1 MIQNATLAAHC
12 TTNMHSL
19 SSSPLLQHVF
29 AVATS
34 RPILTELFRFLI
46 FGALK
51 CFASASKV
59 NTSIKVCVTFKQA
72 TS

>member
-1 MIQNATLAAHC
+1 MIQNATLAAHR
-12 TTNMHSL
+12 TTNVHSL
-19 SSSPLLQHVF
+19 SSSP
-29 AVATS
+29 
-34 RPILTELFRFLI
+34 LFRFLI

>member
-1 MIQNATLAAHC
+1 MIQNATLAAHR

-19 SSSPLLQHVF
+19 SSSLLQHVF